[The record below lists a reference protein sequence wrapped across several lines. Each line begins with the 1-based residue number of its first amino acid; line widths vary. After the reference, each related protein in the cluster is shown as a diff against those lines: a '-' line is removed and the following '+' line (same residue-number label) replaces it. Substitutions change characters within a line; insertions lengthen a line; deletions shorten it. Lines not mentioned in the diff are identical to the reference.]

1 MLHFWGWSCGIAGN
15 HMGAQLRLG
24 CYTPLLMSLGKCEGC
39 PKCWA
44 RSLVGDLEKALSCHW
59 TSAALAV
66 AVVWE
71 MNQQMGALF
80 LPLSLS
86 L

>member
-1 MLHFWGWSCGIAGN
+1 MLG
-15 HMGAQLRLG
+15 
-24 CYTPLLMSLGKCEGC
+24 P
-39 PKCWA
+39 

-86 L
+86 LSVALLLKYIKSLKKQRHFFVFS